1 MAAMNDRYFTELA
14 DGMDVY
20 DIAGSK
26 IGTVD
31 GLFRPAASVASTGT
45 TVPTHVE
52 ATRAEPFFR
61 IRKGIL
67 GFGKDLYIP
76 AGAITD
82 VTGNRVTLSTEKDRI
97 SEIGWDERPAWIP
110 DL

>member
-1 MAAMNDRYFTELA
+1 MTMTDRYFSQLA

-20 DIAGSK
+20 DLSGDK

-45 TVPTHVE
+45 TPPTHVE
-52 ATRAEPFFR
+52 ATRAEPYFR

-82 VTGNRVTLSTEKDRI
+82 VTGNRVTLGVEKDRAT
-97 SEIGWDERPAWIP
+97 EMGWDERPAWIP
-110 DL
+110 DM

>member
-1 MAAMNDRYFTELA
+1 MNARHFTELA

-20 DIAGSK
+20 DIDGDK

-45 TVPTHVE
+45 TTSTHVE
-52 ATRAEPFFR
+52 ATRAEPYFR
-61 IRKGIL
+61 IRKGVL

-76 AGAITD
+76 AGAVTD
-82 VTGNRVTLSTEKDRI
+82 VTGNRVTLNVRKDRAG
-97 SEIGWDERPAWIP
+97 ELGWDERPTWIP
-110 DL
+110 DV

>member
-1 MAAMNDRYFTELA
+1 MNSPYFSQLA

-20 DIAGSK
+20 DISGDK

-45 TVPTHVE
+45 TPPTHVE
-52 ATRAEPFFR
+52 AMRAEPYFR
-61 IRKGIL
+61 IKKGIL

-76 AGAITD
+76 AGTITD
-82 VTGNRVTLSTEKDRI
+82 VTGNRVTLSVEKGRAG
-97 SEIGWDERPAWIP
+97 EMRWDERPAWIP
-110 DL
+110 DM